1 MPRWTDEARRKQ
13 AERIREWR
21 PWEHS
26 TGPVTKRGKRR
37 SAKNW
42 ARGGRGSILRIVR
55 MIRAAVGG
63 PAD

>member
-1 MPRWTDEARRKQ
+1 L
-13 AERIREWR
+13 IRTWA
-21 PWEHS
+21 PWEQS

-42 ARGGRGSILRIVR
+42 SRGSRGSMLKILK
-55 MIRAAVGG
+55 MIRALGRG

>member
-1 MPRWTDEARRKQ
+1 MPRWTDEARARQ
-13 AERIREWR
+13 RELIREWA

-26 TGPVTKRGKRR
+26 TGPVTRKGKRR

-42 ARGGRGSILRIVR
+42 ARGERGSMLKIVR
-55 MIRAAVGG
+55 MIRGAVSS